1 MLKLKLYN
9 KIVSS
14 ITIHNNIKIG
24 IQGLTQNVTK
34 DKNINSM
41 LCRNLELLY
50 RYFQMIDKADED
62 LKSIF
67 AEFKLGISIPE
78 KYFEDDIKK
87 LLQNEAL
94 LDFLDL
100 DINHIKNRYQLVQNV
115 IKNEKEFGNITPN
128 KIIYQTLG
136 GIWAILEAI
145 GLSVAK
151 QKNFIYKFCIIA
163 EIQEFGKRH
172 RVQDYVSS
180 KDKNY
185 YRRQDKQVIKHWYNK
200 SKIFMHLPY
209 NWGAKSPEK

>member
-1 MLKLKLYN
+1 MLKLKLYD

-14 ITIHNNIKIG
+14 INVPNNIKIG
-24 IQGLTQNVTK
+24 IQSLAQNVTK

-67 AEFKLGISIPE
+67 AEVKISSSIPE

-87 LLQNEAL
+87 LLQKEEL
-94 LDFLDL
+94 LDFLNL

-115 IKNEKEFGNITPN
+115 MKYEKEFGNITPN

-136 GIWAILEAI
+136 EIWAILEAL

-151 QKNFIYKFCIIA
+151 QKDFIYKFCVIA
-163 EIQEFGKRH
+163 KIQGLGNRDRK
-172 RVQDYVSS
+172 QDYVSS
-180 KDKNY
+180 KDKNH
-185 YRRQDKQVIKHWYNK
+185 YRRQDKQVIKHWYNT
-200 SKIFMHLPY
+200 SKKFMHLPN
-209 NWGAKSPEK
+209 NWGAKFPQK

>member
-1 MLKLKLYN
+1 MLKLKEYRKL
-9 KIVSS
+9 VSS
-14 ITIHNNIKIG
+14 ITIQNNIKIG
-24 IQGLTQNVTK
+24 IQSLAQNVSK

-41 LCRNLELLY
+41 LCKNLELLY

-78 KYFEDDIKK
+78 KYFVDDIKK
-87 LLQNEAL
+87 LLKKEPL
-94 LDFLDL
+94 LDFLNL
-100 DINHIKNRYQLVQNV
+100 DINLIKNKYQLVQNV
-115 IKNEKEFGNITPN
+115 IKYEKEFGNITPN

-136 GIWAILEAI
+136 EIWAILEAI
-145 GLSVAK
+145 SLSVAK
-151 QKNFIYKFCIIA
+151 QKDFIYKFCIVA

-172 RVQDYVSS
+172 RGQDYVSS

-185 YRRQDKQVIKHWYNK
+185 YRRQDKQVIKHWYNA